1 MEVIHEKENNRFVIS
16 INGLESF
23 VEYSVYEN
31 ALDLYH
37 TYTPPE
43 LRGKGLAEKVVRAA
57 IEYAKENNLK
67 VIPSCS
73 YVAVFLQRHPEY
85 SELKK

>member
-1 MEVIHEKENNRFVIS
+1 MEVLHDKKNNRFVIN
-16 INGLESF
+16 IDGLDSF

-31 ALDLYH
+31 VIDLHH
-37 TYTPPE
+37 TYTPPQ

-57 IEYAKENNLK
+57 IEYAKENKLK

-73 YVAVFLQRHPEY
+73 YVAAFMQRHPEY
-85 SELKK
+85 SELLK

>member
-1 MEVIHEKENNRFVIS
+1 MEVIHNKNKSRFVIR
-16 INGLESF
+16 IDGEESF
-23 VEYSVYEN
+23 VEYSLYDKVMN
-31 ALDLYH
+31 LYH
-37 TYTPPE
+37 TYTPPR

-73 YVAVFLQRHPEY
+73 YVALFLKRHPEY